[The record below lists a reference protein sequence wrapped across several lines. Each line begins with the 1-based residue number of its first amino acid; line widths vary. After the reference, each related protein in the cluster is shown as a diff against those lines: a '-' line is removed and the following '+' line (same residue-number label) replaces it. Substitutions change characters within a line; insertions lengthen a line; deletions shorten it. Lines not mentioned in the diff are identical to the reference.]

1 MPGHKLFQ
9 LIDLDRT
16 LFNTALFV
24 EHISQY
30 VDRERPGMGTEL
42 QQQFET
48 AYQNEQTFFILT
60 YLREL
65 FGDEW
70 FEAMVQN
77 MVAEYGAEAYMQ
89 PGARERLELAGKL
102 SDLQPGWGILTYG
115 NPKDQAL
122 KLAIAGLQDAPVYIA
137 DIPDKGGLIA
147 GWKQVDGSYVLPVA
161 LTSERVEL
169 LSFEDDKLRAFQDLP
184 EDVIG
189 IWLTQYDGARARTK
203 LQASQ
208 LEGVSIAQN
217 LLESAAILKSA
228 LK

>member
-1 MPGHKLFQ
+1 MPSRKVFQ
-9 LIDLDRT
+9 LIDFDRT

-24 EHISQY
+24 EHISQR
-30 VDRERPGMGTEL
+30 VDRERPGMGEEL
-42 QQQFET
+42 QQQFEA

-70 FEAMVQN
+70 FETMVRD
-77 MVAEYGAEAYMQ
+77 MVVEHGAEIYMQ

-115 NPKDQAL
+115 NPKDQVL
-122 KLAIAGLQDAPVYIA
+122 KLAIAGLQDAAVYIS
-137 DIPDKGGLIA
+137 DTPDKGSVIA
-147 GWKQVDGSYVLPVA
+147 SWKQLDGSYKLPKD
-161 LTSERVEL
+161 LTTERVEL

-184 EDVIG
+184 GDVTG
-189 IWLTQYDGARARTK
+189 VWLTQYDTRRAQAE
-203 LQASQ
+203 LQASRLQ
-208 LEGVSIAQN
+208 NVHIA
-217 LLESAAILKSA
+217 LTLYESAAILKSV